1 MLLLPALALALAAAT
16 ADPAARP
23 GAAPRPAPAAEAGE
37 PGGPALVLHAGKLLT
52 MAGDERPVVN
62 AGTLVVR
69 DGRIAAVGPRGEVAV
84 PDGAVER
91 DLGALW
97 LMPGVV
103 ELHNHVG
110 NGTGVFG
117 PNDIND
123 MVHLTN
129 PGLRASSAV
138 VPDNAL
144 LRRGVAGGVTSAL
157 FIPGSGTNM
166 GGQGVLLKIGR
177 DRYEDMEIR
186 NPGSLK
192 LAQAGN
198 PERHAKGVGR
208 SFMNWNTRNTFL
220 RGKRYAAAWDAF
232 ERGAGPRPEKDP
244 QWEVFRELFSKRTQ
258 VSVHTQIYQVV
269 LMTCTMV
276 AGELGLDAY
285 IDHGSFDGYK
295 VAELAEQSGVPA
307 ILGPRGIARTYPY
320 FIDTDGAILGMAA
333 EYQKRGHTMIG
344 FNTDCVDNGTFIT
357 PPQEELPLQAAVGL
371 RYGLEDRN
379 LDGVAGLTIVPARA
393 AGLGDRMGSLE
404 VGKDADLVAI
414 TGDPADPRSV
424 VHLVLIDGVVV
435 YDPAVETR
443 RW

>member
-1 MLLLPALALALAAAT
+1 MNRSLRLCLLALLALAAP
-16 ADPAARP
+16 PAVAHASTPEPDP
-23 GAAPRPAPAAEAGE
+23 GA
-37 PGGPALVLHAGKLLT
+37 PGGPGLVLHAAKLL
-52 MAGDERPVVN
+52 MVAEEGARVIDH
-62 AGTLVVR
+62 GTLVVQ
-69 DGRIAAVGPRGEVAV
+69 DGRIAAVGARGEVEV
-84 PDGAVER
+84 PAGAVER
-91 DLGALW
+91 DLGPVW
-97 LMPGVV
+97 LMPGIV
-103 ELHNHVG
+103 ELHNHIA

-138 VPDNAL
+138 VPDNGL
-144 LRRGVAGGVTSAL
+144 LRRGVAGGVTTAL

-198 PERHAKGVGR
+198 PERHALGVGR
-208 SFMNWNTRNTFL
+208 AFMNWNTRNTFL
-220 RGKRYAAAWDAF
+220 RGRKYARAWEAF
-232 ERGAGPRPEKDP
+232 ERGEGPRPERDP
-244 QWEVFRELFSKRTQ
+244 QWEVFRELFAKRTQ

-276 AGELGLDAY
+276 GMELGLDAY
-285 IDHGSFDGYK
+285 IDHGSFDGFRAAP
-295 VAELAEQSGVPA
+295 VAEAAGIGA
-307 ILGPRGIARTYPY
+307 ILGPRAVARTYPY
-320 FIDTDGAILGMAA
+320 FIDTDGAVLGIAA
-333 EYQKRGHTMIG
+333 EYQARGHTQIG
-344 FNTDCVDNGTFIT
+344 FNTDCVDGGTFIT
-357 PPQEELPLQAAVGL
+357 PPQEELPLQAGMAL

-379 LDGVAGLTIVPARA
+379 MDGVAGLTIVPARA
-393 AGLGDRMGSLE
+393 AGLADRMGSLE

-424 VHLVLIDGVVV
+424 VHLVLIEGRAV
-435 YDPAVETR
+435 YDTATEPR